1 MPRFFF
7 NLRSQGDVSI
17 DEIGTEFSC
26 LEAAYL
32 DACDAILQI
41 AFDKLRSRQDP
52 SRDTFE
58 IADGE
63 RKVLMQVP
71 FVEVLQPRAATSIAR
86 MRLDT
91 LRILDNC
98 LHQVARSEALQ
109 VAISAELE
117 QAKKTCAGIRA
128 NLAQMASRSPQAA
141 EY

>member
-32 DACDAILQI
+32 DACDAIMQI

-52 SRDTFE
+52 SKDTFE
-58 IADGE
+58 IADGQ
-63 RKVLMQVP
+63 RTVLMHVP
-71 FVEVLQPRAATSIAR
+71 FLEVLQPQAATKISR
-86 MRLDT
+86 TRLDS
-91 LRILDNC
+91 LRTLDNC

-109 VAISAELE
+109 VAIGAELE

-128 NLAQMASRSPQAA
+128 NLARMPSR
-141 EY
+141 